1 MAAAYAALYPLPNR
15 PGTVGNYFTNQ
26 LRPYD
31 YNACMGRVD
40 HNFTAANRLFAHRLL
55 EQAAEDRYNWA
66 QDAANATD
74 GGSINGFPVTQGFD
88 YRSNTGV
95 TGGYTLGALVA
106 HCCSTCAA
114 AGRASA
120 SGATRRRTS
129 IRRSWASRRRR
140 CS

>member
-15 PGTVGNYFTNQ
+15 PGTSGNYFTNQ

-31 YNACMGRVD
+31 YNSCMGRVD
-40 HNFTAANRLFAHRLL
+40 HNFTSANRMFVTGYYNKR
-55 EQAAEDRYNWA
+55 QEDRYNWA

-74 GGSINGFPVTQGFD
+74 DGMINGFPVTQGFD

-95 TGGYTLGALVA
+95 TGGYT
-106 HCCSTCAA
+106 STLSDTTAA
-114 AGRASA
+114 RHARSAARASA
-120 SGATRRRTS
+120 SGATRRRRS
-129 IRRSWASRRRR
+129 IRRRSASRRRR